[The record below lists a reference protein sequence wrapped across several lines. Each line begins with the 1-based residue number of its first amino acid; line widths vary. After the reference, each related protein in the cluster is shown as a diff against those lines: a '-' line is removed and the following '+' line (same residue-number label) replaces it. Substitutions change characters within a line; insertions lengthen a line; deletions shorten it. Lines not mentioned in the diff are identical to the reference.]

1 MSFRALNIEFCFS
14 VGWILFSDSG
24 GIYLIMYLVSLTNQV
39 SKIAVRAQEAIS
51 LCMHPASL
59 QNLEINT
66 TNIKC
71 SAVLEIYKE
80 IVYKKWIFWSLIPK
94 WWNSQEADRDDD
106 PDGIFQITIL
116 LTQTSWSF
124 SKTHLQE

>member
-14 VGWILFSDSG
+14 VGWILFLDSC
-24 GIYLIMYLVSLTNQV
+24 GIYLIIYLVSLTNQV
-39 SKIAVRAQEAIS
+39 SKAAVRLREAIS

-71 SAVLEIYKE
+71 SAALEIHKE
-80 IVYKKWIFWSLIPK
+80 ILYKK
-94 WWNSQEADRDDD
+94 
-106 PDGIFQITIL
+106 
-116 LTQTSWSF
+116 
-124 SKTHLQE
+124 